1 LEIERYDYLGNSNIG
16 FYATV
21 TSSQAIFPPE
31 FNRKEIFDVENSAET
46 YIAKTRLVG
55 LFTAGNSNCILVPE
69 TVSSREKDKLEE
81 SGVDFRV
88 LETQETALG
97 NLILANDKGAVV
109 SEVLEEDIEEIED
122 ALEVPVEIGEVA
134 GISNPGV
141 CALGNSLGSVI
152 HREASEEE
160 AKHIKEVLN
169 LDDIDIG
176 TTNGGS
182 PFVGAGALAND
193 SAILVS
199 ENTTGP
205 EVGRIDRT
213 MVEHEE

>member
-1 LEIERYDYLGNSNIG
+1 MEIERYDYLGNSNIG

-21 TSSQAIFPPE
+21 ANDQAIFPPE
-31 FNRKEIFDVENSAET
+31 FNRKDIFETEESAET
-46 YIAKTRLVG
+46 YIARTKLVG

-69 TVSSREKDKLEE
+69 TVTDREREKLEE
-81 SGVDFRV
+81 SGVDFKV

-97 NLILANDKGAVV
+97 NLILANDKGAIV
-109 SEVLEEDIEEIED
+109 SEDLEDDIDEIEE

-141 CALGNSLGSVI
+141 CAIANSEGAVL

-160 AKHIKEVLN
+160 AEKIKDVLE
-169 LDDIDIG
+169 LEDVDIG

-193 SAILVS
+193 SAVLVS

-213 MVEHEE
+213 MADRE

>member
-1 LEIERYDYLGNSNIG
+1 MEIERYDYLGNSNIG

-21 TSSQAIFPPE
+21 ANGQAIFPPE
-31 FNRKEIFDVENSAET
+31 FNRKDIFDTENSVET
-46 YIAKTRLVG
+46 YIARTKLVG

-69 TVSSREKDKLEE
+69 TVTDREKDKLEE
-81 SGVDFRV
+81 SGVDFKV

-97 NLILANDKGAVV
+97 NLILANDKGAII
-109 SEVLEEDIEEIED
+109 SEDLEDDTEEIKE

-141 CALGNSLGSVI
+141 CAIANSLGSVI
-152 HREASEEE
+152 HREASEEG
-160 AKHIKEVLN
+160 AKNIKEVLD
-169 LDDIDIG
+169 LEDIDIG

-182 PFVGAGALAND
+182 PFVGAGSLVND
-193 SAILVS
+193 SAVLVS
-199 ENTTGP
+199 EDTTGP

-213 MVEHEE
+213 MADRE